1 MKKLAKLTAL
11 TMTAGML
18 LAACGDAED
27 VDDNLPGTEE
37 PADDDLDGGMDDGLE
52 DESLED
58 NGLEDDGLEDDMD
71 DDGLEDDVDDDA

>member
-37 PADDDLDGGMDDGLE
+37 PADDNLDGGMDD
-52 DESLED
+52 
-58 NGLEDDGLEDDMD
+58 GLEDDGLEDDMD